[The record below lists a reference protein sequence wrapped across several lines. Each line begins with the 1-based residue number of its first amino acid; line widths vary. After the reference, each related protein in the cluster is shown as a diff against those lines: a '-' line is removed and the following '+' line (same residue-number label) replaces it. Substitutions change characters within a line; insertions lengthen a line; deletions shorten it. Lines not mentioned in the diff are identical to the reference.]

1 MYERMHLANMSTA
14 ACDAGPVYDVG
25 MTLPDVSVLYRQGGR
40 RNDSSYYEIRE
51 ELERMMRLKGESE
64 GGRNGWQTR
73 QMGGQGEMYW
83 RDQDGFQE
91 ALDVQVE
98 AGKEVYRRK
107 WGVGGCVDFG
117 RHGLRVGDE
126 WTVVGYEEHR
136 EVDGEVDGEG
146 VID

>member
-14 ACDAGPVYDVG
+14 SCNAGPVYDVG
-25 MTLPDVSVLYRQGGR
+25 TTFPDLSVLYRRGGR
-40 RNDSSYYEIRE
+40 RNDSSYHEIKE

-73 QMGGQGEMYW
+73 QRGGQGEMYW

-107 WGVGGCVDFG
+107 WGVAGCVDFKP
-117 RHGLRVGDE
+117 HGLRVGGE
-126 WTVVGYEEHR
+126 WTVLEYEPEGH
-136 EVDGEVDGEG
+136 GEG
-146 VID
+146 EEMVD